1 MNLREMLRND
11 FGEDLSIEG
20 GFGQSAKDPICL
32 ITSQARDASL
42 TQLKIAR
49 FIYGAMGAYWRVIAR
64 EYVANEPGR
73 LEKLTFEIKFTEGL
87 EVVTEQRNLYFDLS
101 AIELHEADQLP
112 PISISL
118 PTPFDVS
125 LPWQIGYFHFDNL
138 IDNETDH
145 PGLGFSAAYSAPHT
159 KTTVYVYDK
168 GISSLIN
175 GNPVATAETEY
186 LQALLDY
193 KTMFPQARL
202 VHEHLE
208 SQLHV
213 SLFECEHAF
222 AAVLVATSRG
232 LFFKLRLTIEG
243 PHEQYMRDCAWASIG
258 TFSQMLRQ
266 RNLNA

>member
-1 MNLREMLRND
+1 MLRND
-11 FGEDLSIEG
+11 FGVDLSIEG

-32 ITSQARDASL
+32 ATSQAQDASL

-64 EYVANEPGR
+64 EYVTSEPVK

-87 EVVTEQRNLYFDLS
+87 NVVTEQRNLYFDLS
-101 AIELHEADQLP
+101 AVALKDSDQLP
-112 PISISL
+112 PISISV
-118 PTPFDVS
+118 PPPVDVS

-138 IDNETDH
+138 IDNETDR

-159 KTTVYVYDK
+159 KMTVYLYDK
-168 GISSLIN
+168 GISNLIN
-175 GNPVATAETEY
+175 ANPVAAAKTEY
-186 LQALLDY
+186 QQALHDY
-193 KTMFPQARL
+193 KTMFPQAQL
-202 VHEHLE
+202 VHEYEE

-213 SLFECEHAF
+213 SLFECEAAF

-243 PHEQYMRDCAWASIG
+243 PHEQFRRDSAWESIG
-258 TFSQMLRQ
+258 TFTQMLRQ